1 MHVVQES
8 TKYPLNCVNNGEEN
22 FKKNV
27 QKIQNEAMI
36 SYCQKILSEKVKAV
50 LACNMFIKNTHHQL
64 VTLFR
69 EAFRTDVL
77 EKIYHWKWSLFSI

>member
-1 MHVVQES
+1 
-8 TKYPLNCVNNGEEN
+8 LNCVNNGEEN

-50 LACNMFIKNTHHQL
+50 LACNMFIKNTHGTGVFEPYVVIKGQ
-64 VTLFR
+64 
-69 EAFRTDVL
+69 
-77 EKIYHWKWSLFSI
+77 EKY